1 MCFWSERKVTNETA
15 LRDYLCAF
23 AATQL
28 RGIARGMGVD
38 SPTTKSKGELID
50 EIVEIAAGRKQP
62 AEKSKRGAPV
72 KGDAVDPTIF
82 EKIKSFAGNYDIEQ
96 DRPNEVAVCIPHEQ
110 SAYEETIL
118 SGYAL
123 YGDDGFLLYTDGKTC
138 IPISDCGGFDVRV
151 GDKLMCAE
159 KPNGSAAVL
168 SVNGRI
174 DFEERPRYEQR
185 IAKYPVD
192 CCYLGGSGRDWLRLV
207 DLFSPIGKGQRA
219 LLTMSRSS
227 DRRSVF
233 IQIGKALCRNSD
245 VTLIFLCLDAAPE
258 EAEEL
263 KTEFPETDF
272 FITEFGASAKEHVE
286 TAELAIERAKRLAEL
301 GQDAICLF
309 DSLDVLSEACNAL
322 KRVIR
327 HPLQD
332 LRIAGAR
339 LHSIPDIV
347 AADSADAFGIQS
359 EIFGMFPVEFL
370 FCRLHFPVCSGIS
383 DEQCG
388 HIVPALLVNRVKHPE
403 FRDIGIDEQLHPV
416 AQEPGMDMVVFQGTA
431 VQAETAVFEG
441 GIFHG
446 RLKRNPENRGMRDEL
461 PLLRRIG
468 MKPDHSAVFP
478 QQMIDAVQ
486 KSAPFRTDNPDALP
500 GNIKRKTV
508 IFQTF
513 HRRLQTFRQFGSCT
527 QCEAD

>member
-110 SAYEETIL
+110 SAYEETLL

-123 YGDDGFLLYTDGKTC
+123 YGDDGFLLYTGGKTC

-151 GDKLMCAE
+151 GDKLMCAK

-185 IAKYPVD
+185 IAKYPMD

-272 FITEFGASAKEHVE
+272 FITELGASAKEHVE

-322 KRVIR
+322 DIPSEPKRLLGTAHKITEGSVTILAAAENCR
-327 HPLQD
+327 EFEEGANAFLSFGVSAGELYYRPLESMTKRADRLIYDFYYLCARD
-332 LRIAGAR
+332 LRNSDKDVTEYVLQFEDNEA
-339 LHSIPDIV
+339 L
-347 AADSADAFGIQS
+347 
-359 EIFGMFPVEFL
+359 VEHW
-370 FCRLHFPVCSGIS
+370 RK
-383 DEQCG
+383 
-388 HIVPALLVNRVKHPE
+388 NRK
-403 FRDIGIDEQLHPV
+403 
-416 AQEPGMDMVVFQGTA
+416 
-431 VQAETAVFEG
+431 
-441 GIFHG
+441 
-446 RLKRNPENRGMRDEL
+446 
-461 PLLRRIG
+461 
-468 MKPDHSAVFP
+468 
-478 QQMIDAVQ
+478 
-486 KSAPFRTDNPDALP
+486 
-500 GNIKRKTV
+500 
-508 IFQTF
+508 
-513 HRRLQTFRQFGSCT
+513 
-527 QCEAD
+527 